1 MCYIVPCLRVNSTLQ
16 SEKRWLWSELN
27 CHPRPHPLPHLLNI
41 EINNTAFC
49 PWESFTSFCC
59 VIWLFSNLKNGAI
72 LRCCYFLPFLV
83 TRGRPCSYL
92 FWAISS
98 VMTISVASLKIVR
111 RHKEDVRKKG
121 NVSSFSNYM
130 YNISIHWK
138 ICLKAGVISYIFASH
153 WSDSPQSRFYGVLFC
168 GRLVAFSSKKP

>member
-27 CHPRPHPLPHLLNI
+27 CNPPPCPLPHPLPHLLNI
-41 EINNTAFC
+41 EINNTVFC

-72 LRCCYFLPFLV
+72 LCCCYFLPFLV

-111 RHKEDVRKKG
+111 GLKEDVRKKG
-121 NVSSFSNYM
+121 NMSPFSNVIFQYIEKYAWKQGQSPIHLLAIGQTLPRTGFMGSFS
-130 YNISIHWK
+130 
-138 ICLKAGVISYIFASH
+138 V
-153 WSDSPQSRFYGVLFC
+153 DD
-168 GRLVAFSSKKP
+168 